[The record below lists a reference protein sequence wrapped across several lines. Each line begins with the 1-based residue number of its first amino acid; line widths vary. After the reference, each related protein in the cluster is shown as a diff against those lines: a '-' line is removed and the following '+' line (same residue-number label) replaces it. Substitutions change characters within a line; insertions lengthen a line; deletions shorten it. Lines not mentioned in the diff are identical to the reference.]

1 MFSKPGARMVLPYG
15 YALLNSSNNVE
26 WHCTIPQD
34 TTITLKLAY
43 TIEYPI
49 DCTVK
54 GLPST

>member
-1 MFSKPGARMVLPYG
+1 MVLPYG